1 LIDKPTGD
9 QAANGNSTD
18 GIDNDESDGENGID
32 DIENDSDS
40 DYEDEEGRTDAE
52 DDSTSLS
59 RSEVTEGADDAGGC
73 AFDVHY
79 GHLQDTGGRFA
90 VEVSVEDHDKFCGC
104 DLESVDTPHFLSAS
118 ASRFELVEITID
130 EYNSFCSYGLN
141 DKSPGHFLLN
151 GENDDDHDSAV
162 GDLESD
168 KEPEEDADK
177 E

>member
-1 LIDKPTGD
+1 L
-9 QAANGNSTD
+9 
-18 GIDNDESDGENGID
+18 
-32 DIENDSDS
+32 
-40 DYEDEEGRTDAE
+40 R
-52 DDSTSLS
+52 
-59 RSEVTEGADDAGGC
+59 
-73 AFDVHY
+73 
-79 GHLQDTGGRFA
+79 
-90 VEVSVEDHDKFCGC
+90 
-104 DLESVDTPHFLSAS
+104 
-118 ASRFELVEITID
+118 EITID